1 MKIWVERPQIDGDR
15 VLFRWRQSE
24 PNPYQ
29 LANEFF
35 FRYEG
40 IELSHFS
47 NQLFYE
53 IFLAQQLRVF
63 VGYAKPIEVI
73 FPEPVSSRS
82 IDFWQAFHDAND
94 IILGPAADI
103 ERYQP
108 RTAPDPAIRA
118 PKKAA
123 IFYGGGKDSVLALGM
138 LTEIFGNDQVL
149 LIQYIAPMT
158 PTAGAFAMHESRQE
172 TMMLEPA
179 RAARGVTTQRIYTD
193 FVANFTQVGLPLRPN
208 RQLYTAGALPAMIA
222 WGVEYS
228 TVGDTRHDFPILARP
243 NGKRHYVFPRS
254 RPEMHAA
261 LSTHYRRVLGFDHT
275 VTNINFPFT
284 TSQDAALI
292 YKRYSELMSI
302 AVMCT
307 RGNAKQLYCYR
318 CSKCLNWALYGLAAG
333 YVEPRMDYDRVLT
346 EPLAVQRF
354 VNYANQGAELT
365 QHGNA
370 PWFKTLTNTP
380 QTIQPICHSLASG
393 DPERLKGRIGR
404 QARANL
410 YTLIAMFGNTRF
422 ENHEIVHQDAIDF
435 TGVDLMKRVGELAA
449 EHYPVK
455 ARLPEPWIHGDV
467 DAIIDFQTRMPHA
480 VFDLPHI
487 RA

>member
-1 MKIWVERPQIDGDR
+1 MKVWVETPHIDRDR

-40 IELSHFS
+40 IELSGFS

-63 VGYAKPIEVI
+63 AGYSKPIEI
-73 FPEPVSSRS
+73 TFPEPVSSRS
-82 IDFWQAFHDAND
+82 IDFWRAFHDANE
-94 IILGPAADI
+94 IAIGPVADS
-103 ERYQP
+103 EQYQP
-108 RTAPDPAIRA
+108 RTVPNPTFRA

-138 LTEIFGNDQVL
+138 LTEIFGDDRVL
-149 LIQYIAPMT
+149 LIQYVAPMT
-158 PTAGAFAMHESRQE
+158 PTAGSFAMHEARQE

-179 RAARGVTTQRIYTD
+179 RAARNVTTQRVYTD
-193 FVANFTQVGLPLRPN
+193 FVANFTEAGLPLRPN

-222 WGVEYS
+222 WGTEYC
-228 TVGDTRHDFPILARP
+228 TVGDTRHDFPILPGP
-243 NGKRHYVFPRS
+243 NGTRNYLFPRA
-254 RPEMHAA
+254 RPEMHTA

-292 YKRYSELMSI
+292 HKRYPELMPI

-307 RGNAKQLYCYR
+307 RGNANQLFCYH
-318 CSKCLNWALYGLAAG
+318 CTKCLNWALYALAAG
-333 YVEPRMDYDRVLT
+333 FVDPRMDYDRVLT
-346 EPLAVQRF
+346 EPVTVKRF
-354 VNYANQGAELT
+354 VDYAQRGAELT

-370 PWFKTLTNTP
+370 PWYKTLTNFP
-380 QTIQPICHSLASG
+380 QTIQPVCHSLATG
-393 DPERLKGRIGR
+393 DPELLNGRIGA

-410 YTLIAMFGNTRF
+410 YTMIAMFGNTRF
-422 ENHEIVHQDAIDF
+422 ENHEIVHQDAIDL
-435 TGVDLMKRVGELAA
+435 TGVDLVKRVGKLAA
-449 EHYPVK
+449 EHFPVK
-455 ARLPEPWIHGDV
+455 AKLPEPWIHGDV

-480 VFDLPHI
+480 VFELPHI